1 MQFAL
6 ASIIEAIRRN
16 PDKYNN
22 LLFNDISA
30 SSTMATNPSLLSYI
44 EDYND
49 MIPDESNSLYD
60 SILKHFT
67 NSITDNALLL
77 LR

>member
-1 MQFAL
+1 LQFAL
-6 ASIIEAIRRN
+6 ASVIESIRRN

-44 EDYND
+44 EAYKD
-49 MIPDESNSLYD
+49 MILDESNRLYD
-60 SILKHFT
+60 RLLKHFT
-67 NSITDNALLL
+67 NSIY
-77 LR
+77 R